1 MTFYGEPDRRQILIG
16 AAAFGAAA
24 LAGQAAMAQDH
35 VLTSAVPQLD
45 DAEADRIAAEFLGGA
60 TAEDAGLLLELPA
73 LADNPAA
80 VPVRVQI
87 GADSGSDIYC
97 EELIVL
103 ANRNPLPLASVFRFG
118 PATGPVDVALRLRLI
133 ESMRVRAIA
142 RMSDGRFLQA
152 SAETT
157 VAAGGCGM

>member
-1 MTFYGEPDRRQILIG
+1 MTFCAEPDRRQILIG

-24 LAGQAAMAQDH
+24 LAGQAAMAQEH
-35 VLTSAVPQLD
+35 MLTSAFPQPD
-45 DAEADRIAAEFLGGA
+45 DAEADRIIAEFLGDA
-60 TAEDAGLLLELPA
+60 TAEQADLLLDLPA

-87 GADSGSDIYC
+87 AADPGADVYC

-103 ANRNPLPLASVFRFG
+103 ADRNPLPLASVFRFG

-133 ESMRVRAIA
+133 ESMRVRAVA